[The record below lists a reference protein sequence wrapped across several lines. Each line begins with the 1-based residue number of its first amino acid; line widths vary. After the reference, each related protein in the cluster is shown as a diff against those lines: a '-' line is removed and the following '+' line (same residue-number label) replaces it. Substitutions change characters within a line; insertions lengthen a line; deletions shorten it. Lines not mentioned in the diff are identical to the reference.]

1 MFKHMK
7 RSTAVILILAILAMT
22 TVVAYAVTTLF
33 FKGETQT
40 SDYNKKTY
48 FEFAGD
54 GFFTASG
61 EVGPGE
67 SMSINPVIASE
78 ATVDMYVFIRVEMP
92 EYNGSGLY
100 EIDVNSGW
108 SLVESGSSGD
118 KYVTVYRYDDIVAPG
133 ASTTALG
140 SGLTMVD
147 MSLAEYA
154 DLTDIN
160 VTMTGYACGAED
172 ESLDTAWD
180 SIKGNYGL

>member
-7 RSTAVILILAILAMT
+7 RSTAVIITLLLLAMT

-40 SDYNKKTY
+40 SDYSKKTY
-48 FEFAGD
+48 FEFD
-54 GFFTASG
+54 GSSFFTASG

-67 SMSINPVIASE
+67 SMSINPVISSN

-92 EYNGSGLY
+92 GYNGAGLY
-100 EIDVNSGW
+100 ELNTGSGW
-108 SLVESGSSGD
+108 SVEEAQVLGD
-118 KYVTVYRYDDIVAPG
+118 KFIAVYRYDDVVAPG

-140 SGLTMVD
+140 SSLTMVD
-147 MSLAEYA
+147 MSLAEYSE
-154 DLTDIN
+154 LSDIN
-160 VTMTGYACGAED
+160 VTMTGYACGAEG
-172 ESLDTAWD
+172 EELSTAWE

>member
-7 RSTAVILILAILAMT
+7 RSTAAILILAILAMT

-40 SDYNKKTY
+40 SDYSKKTY
-48 FEFAGD
+48 FEFVGD
-54 GFFTASG
+54 GFFTESG
-61 EVGPGE
+61 VVGPGE
-67 SMSINPVIASE
+67 SMSINPVITSE
-78 ATVDMYVFIRVEMP
+78 ATVDMYVFIRVEMAS
-92 EYNGSGLY
+92 YSSGGLY
-100 EIDVNSGW
+100 DIDMNSGW
-108 SLVESGSSGD
+108 SVEEERVVGD
-118 KYVTVYRYDDIVAPG
+118 KYIAVYCYDDVVAPG

-140 SGLTMVD
+140 CSLTMVD
-147 MSLAEYA
+147 MSLTDYA

-160 VTMTGYACGAED
+160 VTMIGYACGAED

>member
-40 SDYNKKTY
+40 SDYSKKTY

-67 SMSINPVIASE
+67 SMSINPVITSE
-78 ATVDMYVFIRVEMP
+78 ATVDMFVFIRVEMP
-92 EYNGSGLY
+92 SYSSTGLY
-100 EIDVNSGW
+100 DIDLNIGW
-108 SLVESGSSGD
+108 SVEEAQVVGD
-118 KYVTVYRYDDIVAPG
+118 KYVTVYRYNDVVASG

-140 SGLTMVD
+140 CSLTMVD
-147 MSLAEYA
+147 MSLADYSE
-154 DLTDIN
+154 LSDIN

-180 SIKGNYGL
+180 SIKGNYNM

>member
-7 RSTAVILILAILAMT
+7 RSIAVILILVMLALT

-33 FKGETQT
+33 FKGKPQT
-40 SDYNKKTY
+40 SDYSKKTY
-48 FEFAGD
+48 FQFAGD

-67 SMSINPVIASE
+67 SKSINPVISSN

-92 EYNGSGLY
+92 QYGSSGLY
-100 EIDVNSGW
+100 ELNTGSGW
-108 SLVESGSSGD
+108 SVEEAQVLGD
-118 KYVTVYRYDDIVAPG
+118 KFIAVYRYDDVVAPG

-140 SGLTMVD
+140 SNLTMIN
-147 MSLAEYA
+147 MSLADYA

-160 VTMTGYACGAED
+160 VTMTGYACGAEE
-172 ESLDTAWD
+172 ESLEAAWD

>member
-40 SDYNKKTY
+40 SDYSKKTY
-48 FEFAGD
+48 FEFD
-54 GFFTASG
+54 GSSFFTASG

-67 SMSINPVIASE
+67 SMSINPVITSE

-92 EYNGSGLY
+92 GYNGAGLY
-100 EIDVNSGW
+100 DIDLNSGW
-108 SLVESGSSGD
+108 TLVESRSSGD
-118 KYVTVYRYDDIVAPG
+118 TYIAVYRYDDVVALG
-133 ASTTALG
+133 ASTSALADK
-140 SGLTMVD
+140 LTMVNI
-147 MSLAEYA
+147 SLADYA
-154 DLTDIN
+154 DIGDIN

-172 ESLDTAWD
+172 ESLDTTWD
-180 SIKGNYGL
+180 SIKWNYGL

>member
-7 RSTAVILILAILAMT
+7 RSTAVILILVLFT
-22 TVVAYAVTTLF
+22 LTSVVAYAVTTLF

-40 SDYNKKTY
+40 SDYSKKTY

-67 SMSINPVIASE
+67 SMSINPVITSE

-92 EYNGSGLY
+92 EYNRGALY
-100 EIDVNSGW
+100 SLDLNSGW
-108 SLVESGSSGD
+108 SLVESGSSSG
-118 KYVTVYRYDDIVAPG
+118 KYIAVYRYDDVVAPG

-140 SGLTMVD
+140 SSLTMVD
-147 MSLAEYA
+147 MSLADYA
-154 DLTDIN
+154 ALSDIN

>member
-40 SDYNKKTY
+40 SDYSKKTY

-67 SMSINPVIASE
+67 SMSIDPVISSN

-92 EYNGSGLY
+92 EYNDAGLY
-100 EIDVNSGW
+100 ELNTDSGW
-108 SLVESGSSGD
+108 SVEEAQVVGD
-118 KYVTVYRYDDIVAPG
+118 KYIAVYRYNDVVAPG
-133 ASTTALG
+133 ASTTVLG
-140 SGLTMVD
+140 SSLTMVD

-154 DLTDIN
+154 DLSDIN
-160 VTMTGYACGAED
+160 VTMTGYACGAEG
-172 ESLDTAWD
+172 EELSTAWE

>member
-33 FKGETQT
+33 FKGEPQT
-40 SDYNKKTY
+40 SDYSKKTY
-48 FEFAGD
+48 FQFAGD

-61 EVGPGE
+61 EVGPSE
-67 SMSINPVIASE
+67 SMSINPVISSN

-92 EYNGSGLY
+92 GYSDAGLY

-108 SLVESGSSGD
+108 ECIESGANGD
-118 KYVTVYRYDDIVAPG
+118 KWFSVYRYNDVVAPG

-140 SGLTMVD
+140 SSLTMVD
-147 MSLAEYA
+147 MSLADYA

-172 ESLDTAWD
+172 ESLDTAWE